1 MISNEG
7 RSRKIKMSRQREP
20 QQQSPVIS
28 ISEDADIKVKALAD
42 EIRRDIIAVLYTRGP
57 LFNNQLA
64 DAVHIKPSH
73 LAYHLNL
80 LLEADYVKKE
90 FTKDRVGKSFAMYS
104 VTDAGVRF
112 LEFIGAKKKLDELR
126 ENMPKAFGA
135 TKRVK

>member
-7 RSRKIKMSRQREP
+7 RRKIKMSRQREQ

-28 ISEDADIKVKALAD
+28 ISEDVDIKVKALAD

-64 DAVHIKPSH
+64 EAVRIKPSH

-80 LLEADYVKKE
+80 LLEADYVRKE
-90 FTKDRVGKSFAMYS
+90 FAKDRVGKSFAMYS
-104 VTDAGVRF
+104 VTDASVRF

-126 ENMPKAFGA
+126 ENMSKASDP
-135 TKRVK
+135 TKKVK